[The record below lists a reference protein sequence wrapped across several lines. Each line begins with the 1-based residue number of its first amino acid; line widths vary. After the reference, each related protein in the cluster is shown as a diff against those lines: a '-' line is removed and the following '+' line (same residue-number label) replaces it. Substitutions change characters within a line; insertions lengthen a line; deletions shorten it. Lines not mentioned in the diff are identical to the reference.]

1 MKKVLISVIAVLA
14 LVLAA
19 LAGFVWYQASHIFV
33 DGAAYEKN
41 ADVLDLRGQDISEAH
56 YLTVQQ
62 ALPDTEVIWD
72 VPFQGG
78 KVSSDVQQLTINS
91 VESEDIRMLKAY
103 FPNLQMVDAS
113 GCTDYGMLA
122 LLARELPAQEV
133 SYQVELGGTSA
144 DPNLEVVVLEQGS
157 YTVETLLENLQY
169 LPRLKTLHFPSA
181 ELNRQEKDLLQE
193 AYPQLE
199 VTSTVEIL
207 GKEYDGDTTRLDL
220 SAMKSVDVEAVASR
234 LALLPQL
241 QEVELMGSSGSYL
254 LLTDVQKL
262 KNAAPEVSFH
272 YSCDF
277 YGVTVST
284 TDTEVTLKNL
294 SVKAMPETGIANEI
308 RAMLDIMDNCQRIV
322 VEGLSQYDKIWTKIN
337 STELSKIR
345 EEYRGKT
352 KVVWRVYF
360 GENGSSLTDA
370 EVIRAVYGVTDDNS
384 KDMIYCENVRYLDL
398 GHNEFLDYM
407 DFLSGMTDLE
417 VAILSGAPLKDLSP
431 IAACKNLKFL
441 EIANCQYIPNIDALK
456 ECTQLEMLN
465 ISFTTFED
473 LSPIMDL
480 NLTHLTSV
488 RNKFVSKG
496 EPEEALQSFID
507 AHPDCWTVYE
517 GEQPYG
523 VGWRYGEDEKHLPW
537 YAKMVIAFHYPNAYN
552 NIGWYLPEDFD

>member
-1 MKKVLISVIAVLA
+1 MRKVLISVIVVLA

-19 LAGFVWYQASHIFV
+19 LTGFIWYQAGHIFV
-33 DGAAYEKN
+33 DGAAYAKD
-41 ADVLDLRGQDISEAH
+41 ADVLDLRGQSISEAH

-62 ALPDTEVIWD
+62 ALPDCEVIWD

-78 KVSSDVQQLTINS
+78 KVSSDVQQLTITS

-103 FPNLQMVDAS
+103 FPKLQTVDAS
-113 GCTDYGMLA
+113 GCTDYPMLA
-122 LLARELPAQEV
+122 LLARELKDCQV
-133 SYQVELGGTSA
+133 SYQVDLGGTSA
-144 DPNLEVVVLEQGS
+144 DPNLDAMVLEQGS
-157 YTVETLLENLQY
+157 YTFETLLENLQY
-169 LPRLKTLHFPSA
+169 LPRLRTLHFPTSD
-181 ELNRQEKDLLQE
+181 LSGQEQDLLKK

-207 GKEYDGDTTRLDL
+207 GKEYDSVTTKLDL
-220 SAMKSVDVEAVASR
+220 SAMKSADVETVSSK

-294 SVKAMPETGIANEI
+294 SVKAMPETGIAGEI

-322 VEGLSQYDKIWTKIN
+322 VEGLSQYDKIWTRI
-337 STELSKIR
+337 SSAELAEIR
-345 EEYRGKT
+345 EEYRDKT
-352 KVVWRVYF
+352 SVVWRVFF

-384 KDMIYCENVRYLDL
+384 KDLIYCENVRYLDL

-417 VAILSGAPLKDLSP
+417 VAILSGAPLRDLSP

-523 VGWRYGEDEKHLPW
+523 VGWRYDKDDKHLPW
-537 YAKMVIAFHYPNAYN
+537 YAKMVTAFHYPNAYN
-552 NIGWYLPEDFD
+552 NIGW

>member
-1 MKKVLISVIAVLA
+1 MRKVLISVIVVLA

-19 LAGFVWYQASHIFV
+19 LTGFIWYQAGHIFV
-33 DGAAYEKN
+33 DGAAYAKD
-41 ADVLDLRGQDISEAH
+41 ADVLDLRGQSISEAH

-62 ALPDTEVIWD
+62 ALPDCEVIWD

-78 KVSSDVQQLTINS
+78 KVSSDVQQLTITR

-103 FPNLQMVDAS
+103 FPKLQTVDAS
-113 GCTDYGMLA
+113 GCTDYPMLA
-122 LLARELPAQEV
+122 LLARELKDCQV
-133 SYQVELGGTSA
+133 SYQVDLGGTSA
-144 DPNLEVVVLEQGS
+144 DPNLDAMVLEQGS
-157 YTVETLLENLQY
+157 YTFETLLENLQY
-169 LPRLKTLHFPSA
+169 LPRLRTLHFPTSD
-181 ELNRQEKDLLQE
+181 LSGQEQDLLKK

-207 GKEYDGDTTRLDL
+207 GKEYDSVTAKLDL
-220 SAMKSVDVEAVASR
+220 SAMKSADVETVSSK

-294 SVKAMPETGIANEI
+294 SVKAMPETGIAGEI

-322 VEGLSQYDKIWTKIN
+322 VEGLSQYDKIWTRI
-337 STELSKIR
+337 SSAELAEIR
-345 EEYRGKT
+345 EEYRDKT
-352 KVVWRVYF
+352 SVVWRVFF

-384 KDMIYCENVRYLDL
+384 KDLIYCENVRYLDL

-417 VAILSGAPLKDLSP
+417 VAILSGAPLRDLSP

-523 VGWRYGEDEKHLPW
+523 VGWRYDKDDKHLPW
-537 YAKMVIAFHYPNAYN
+537 YAKMVTAFHYPNAYN
-552 NIGWYLPEDFD
+552 NIGWYLPDDM

>member
-1 MKKVLISVIAVLA
+1 MRKVLISVIVVLA

-19 LAGFVWYQASHIFV
+19 LTGFIWYQAGHIFV
-33 DGAAYEKN
+33 DGAAYAKD
-41 ADVLDLRGQDISEAH
+41 ADVLDLRGQSISEAH

-62 ALPDTEVIWD
+62 ALPDCEVIWD

-78 KVSSDVQQLTINS
+78 KVSSDVQQLTITS

-103 FPNLQMVDAS
+103 FPKLQTVDAS
-113 GCTDYGMLA
+113 GCTDYPMLA
-122 LLARELPAQEV
+122 LLARELKDCQV
-133 SYQVELGGTSA
+133 SYQVDLGGTSA
-144 DPNLEVVVLEQGS
+144 DPNLDAMVLEQGS
-157 YTVETLLENLQY
+157 YTFETLLENLKY
-169 LPRLKTLHFPSA
+169 LPRLRTLHFPTSD
-181 ELNRQEKDLLQE
+181 LSGQEQDLLKK

-207 GKEYDGDTTRLDL
+207 GKEYDSVTTKLDL
-220 SAMKSVDVEAVASR
+220 SAMKSADVETVSSK

-294 SVKAMPETGIANEI
+294 SVKAMPETGIAGEI

-322 VEGLSQYDKIWTKIN
+322 VEGLSQYDKIWTRI
-337 STELSKIR
+337 SSAELAEIR
-345 EEYRGKT
+345 EEYRDKT
-352 KVVWRVYF
+352 SVVWRVFF

-384 KDMIYCENVRYLDL
+384 KDLIYCENVRYLDL

-417 VAILSGAPLKDLSP
+417 VAILSGAPLRDLSP

-523 VGWRYGEDEKHLPW
+523 VGWRYDKDDKHLPW
-537 YAKMVIAFHYPNAYN
+537 YAKMVTAFHYPNAYN
-552 NIGWYLPEDFD
+552 NIGWYLPDDM

>member
-1 MKKVLISVIAVLA
+1 MRKVLISVIVVLA

-19 LAGFVWYQASHIFV
+19 LTGFIWYQAGHIFV
-33 DGAAYEKN
+33 DGAAYAKD
-41 ADVLDLRGQDISEAH
+41 ADVLDLRGQSISEAH

-62 ALPDTEVIWD
+62 ALPDCEVIWD

-78 KVSSDVQQLTINS
+78 KVSSDVQQLTITR

-103 FPNLQMVDAS
+103 FPKLQTVDAS
-113 GCTDYGMLA
+113 GCTDYPMLA
-122 LLARELPAQEV
+122 LLARELKDCQV
-133 SYQVELGGTSA
+133 SYQVDLGGTSA
-144 DPNLEVVVLEQGS
+144 DPNLDAMVLEQGS
-157 YTVETLLENLQY
+157 YAFETLLENLKY
-169 LPRLKTLHFPSA
+169 LPRLRTLHFPTSD
-181 ELNRQEKDLLQE
+181 LSGQEQDLLKK

-207 GKEYDGDTTRLDL
+207 GKEYDSVTTKLDL
-220 SAMKSVDVEAVASR
+220 SAMKSADVESVSSK

-294 SVKAMPETGIANEI
+294 SIKAMPETGIAGEI

-322 VEGLSQYDKIWTKIN
+322 VEGLSQYDKIWTRI
-337 STELSKIR
+337 SSAELAEIR
-345 EEYRGKT
+345 EEYRDKT
-352 KVVWRVYF
+352 SVVWRVFF

-384 KDMIYCENVRYLDL
+384 KDLIYCENVRYLDL

-417 VAILSGAPLKDLSP
+417 VAILSGAPLRDLSP

-523 VGWRYGEDEKHLPW
+523 VGWRYDKDDKHLPW
-537 YAKMVIAFHYPNAYN
+537 YAKMVTAFHYPNAYN
-552 NIGWYLPEDFD
+552 NIGWYLPDDM

>member
-1 MKKVLISVIAVLA
+1 MRKVLISVIVVLA

-19 LAGFVWYQASHIFV
+19 LTGFIWYQAGHIFV
-33 DGAAYEKN
+33 DGAAYAKD
-41 ADVLDLRGQDISEAH
+41 ADVLDLRGQSISEAH

-62 ALPDTEVIWD
+62 ALPDCEVIWD

-78 KVSSDVQQLTINS
+78 KVSSDVQQLTITR

-103 FPNLQMVDAS
+103 FPKLQTVDAS
-113 GCTDYGMLA
+113 GCTDYPMLA
-122 LLARELPAQEV
+122 LLARELKDCQV
-133 SYQVELGGTSA
+133 SYQVNLGGTSA
-144 DPNLEVVVLEQGS
+144 DPNLDAMVLEQGS
-157 YTVETLLENLQY
+157 YAFETLLENLKY
-169 LPRLKTLHFPSA
+169 LPRLRTLHFPTSD
-181 ELNRQEKDLLQE
+181 LSGQEQDLLKK

-207 GKEYDGDTTRLDL
+207 GKEYDSVTTKLDL
-220 SAMKSVDVEAVASR
+220 SAMKSADVETVSSK

-294 SVKAMPETGIANEI
+294 SVKAMPETGIAGEI

-322 VEGLSQYDKIWTKIN
+322 VEGLSQYDKIWTRI
-337 STELSKIR
+337 SSAELAEIR
-345 EEYRGKT
+345 EEYRDKT
-352 KVVWRVYF
+352 SVVWRVFF

-384 KDMIYCENVRYLDL
+384 KDLIYCENVRYLDL

-417 VAILSGAPLKDLSP
+417 VAILSGAPLRDLSP

-523 VGWRYGEDEKHLPW
+523 VGWRYDKDDKHLPW
-537 YAKMVIAFHYPNAYN
+537 YAKMVTAFHYPNAYN
-552 NIGWYLPEDFD
+552 NIGWYLPDDM

>member
-1 MKKVLISVIAVLA
+1 MRKVLISVIVVLA

-19 LAGFVWYQASHIFV
+19 LTGFIWYQAGHIFV
-33 DGAAYEKN
+33 DGAAYAKD
-41 ADVLDLRGQDISEAH
+41 ADVLDLRGQSISEAH

-62 ALPDTEVIWD
+62 ALPECEVIWD

-78 KVSSDVQQLTINS
+78 KVSSDVQQLTITR

-103 FPNLQMVDAS
+103 FPKLQTVDAS
-113 GCTDYGMLA
+113 GCTDYPMLA
-122 LLARELPAQEV
+122 LLARELKDCQV
-133 SYQVELGGTSA
+133 SYQVDLGGTSA
-144 DPNLEVVVLEQGS
+144 DPNLDAMVLEQGS
-157 YTVETLLENLQY
+157 YTFETLLENLQY
-169 LPRLKTLHFPSA
+169 LPRLRTLHFPTSD
-181 ELNRQEKDLLQE
+181 LSGQEQDLLKK

-207 GKEYDGDTTRLDL
+207 GKEYDSVTTKLDL
-220 SAMKSVDVEAVASR
+220 SAMKSADVETVSSK

-294 SVKAMPETGIANEI
+294 SVKAMPETGIAGEI

-322 VEGLSQYDKIWTKIN
+322 VEGLSQYDKIWTRI
-337 STELSKIR
+337 SSAELAEIR
-345 EEYRGKT
+345 EEYRDKT
-352 KVVWRVYF
+352 SVVWRVFF

-384 KDMIYCENVRYLDL
+384 KDLIYCENVRYLDL

-417 VAILSGAPLKDLSP
+417 VAILSGAPLRDLSP

-523 VGWRYGEDEKHLPW
+523 VGWRYDKDDKHLPW
-537 YAKMVIAFHYPNAYN
+537 YAKMVTAFHYPNAYN
-552 NIGWYLPEDFD
+552 NIGWYLPDDM

>member
-1 MKKVLISVIAVLA
+1 MRKVLISVIVVLA
-14 LVLAA
+14 LVLSA

-33 DGAAYEKN
+33 DGAAYSKTAREI
-41 ADVLDLRGQDISEAH
+41 DLRGQSISEAH

-62 ALPDTEVIWD
+62 ALPECHVLWD

-78 KVSSDVQQLTINS
+78 RVSSDVQQLTITS

-103 FPNLQMVDAS
+103 FPDLQTVDAS
-113 GCTDYGMLA
+113 GCTDYAMLA

-144 DPNLEVVVLEQGS
+144 DPNLEAMVLEQGS
-157 YTVETLLENLQY
+157 YVFETLLENLQY
-169 LPRLKTLHFPSA
+169 LPRLKTLHFPTA
-181 ELNRQEKDLLQE
+181 ELTRQEQDLLKQ

-207 GKEYDGDTTRLDL
+207 GKEYDGDTTKLDL
-220 SAMKSVDVEAVASR
+220 SAMKSADVEAVASR

-294 SVKAMPETGIANEI
+294 SVKSMPEAGIANEL

-337 STELSKIR
+337 STELDKIR
-345 EEYRGKT
+345 DEYRDKT

-384 KDMIYCENVRYLDL
+384 KDLIYCEDVRYLDL

-407 DFLSGMTDLE
+407 DFLSGMTSLE

-441 EIANCQYIPNIDALK
+441 EIANCQYIPSIEALK

-465 ISFTTFED
+465 ISFTTFTD

-488 RNKFVSKG
+488 KNKFVSSG
-496 EPEEALQSFID
+496 EPEEALQTYMD
-507 AHPDCWTVYE
+507 AHPDCWTVYK

-523 VGWRYGEDEKHLPW
+523 VGWRYDEDEKHLPW

-552 NIGWYLPEDFD
+552 NIGWYLPDGV

>member
-1 MKKVLISVIAVLA
+1 MRKVLISVIVVLA

-19 LAGFVWYQASHIFV
+19 LTGFIWYQAGHIFV
-33 DGAAYEKN
+33 DGAAYAKD
-41 ADVLDLRGQDISEAH
+41 ADVLDLRGQSISEAH

-62 ALPDTEVIWD
+62 ALPDCEVIWD

-78 KVSSDVQQLTINS
+78 KVSSDVQQLTITS

-103 FPNLQMVDAS
+103 FPKLQTVDAS
-113 GCTDYGMLA
+113 GCTDYPMLA
-122 LLARELPAQEV
+122 LLARELKDCQV
-133 SYQVELGGTSA
+133 SYQVDLGGTSA
-144 DPNLEVVVLEQGS
+144 DPNLDAMVLEQGS
-157 YTVETLLENLQY
+157 YTFETLLENLQY
-169 LPRLKTLHFPSA
+169 LPRLRTLHFPTSD
-181 ELNRQEKDLLQE
+181 LSGQEQDLLKK

-207 GKEYDGDTTRLDL
+207 GKEYDSVTTKLDL
-220 SAMKSVDVEAVASR
+220 SAMKSADVESVSSK

-294 SVKAMPETGIANEI
+294 SIKAMPETGIAGEI

-322 VEGLSQYDKIWTKIN
+322 VEGLSQYDKIWTRI
-337 STELSKIR
+337 SSAELAEIR
-345 EEYRGKT
+345 EEYRDKT
-352 KVVWRVYF
+352 SVVWRVFF

-384 KDMIYCENVRYLDL
+384 KDLIYCENVRYLDL

-417 VAILSGAPLKDLSP
+417 VAILSGAPLRDLSP

-523 VGWRYGEDEKHLPW
+523 VGWRYDKDDKHLPW
-537 YAKMVIAFHYPNAYN
+537 YAKMVTAFHYPNAYN
-552 NIGWYLPEDFD
+552 NIGWYLPDDM

>member
-1 MKKVLISVIAVLA
+1 MRKVLISVIVVLA

-19 LAGFVWYQASHIFV
+19 LTGFIWYQAGHIFV
-33 DGAAYEKN
+33 DGAAYAKD
-41 ADVLDLRGQDISEAH
+41 ADVLDLRGQSISEAH

-62 ALPDTEVIWD
+62 ALPDCEVIWD

-78 KVSSDVQQLTINS
+78 KVSSDVQQLTITR

-103 FPNLQMVDAS
+103 FPKLQTVDAS
-113 GCTDYGMLA
+113 GCTDYPMLA
-122 LLARELPAQEV
+122 LLARELKDCQV
-133 SYQVELGGTSA
+133 SYQVDLGGTSA
-144 DPNLEVVVLEQGS
+144 DPNLDAMVLEQGS
-157 YTVETLLENLQY
+157 YTFETLLENLQY
-169 LPRLKTLHFPSA
+169 LPRLRTLHFPTSD
-181 ELNRQEKDLLQE
+181 LSGQEQDLLKK

-207 GKEYDGDTTRLDL
+207 GKEYDSVTTKLDL
-220 SAMKSVDVEAVASR
+220 SAMKSADVETVSSK

-294 SVKAMPETGIANEI
+294 SIKAMPETGIAGEI

-322 VEGLSQYDKIWTKIN
+322 VEGLSQYDKIWTRI
-337 STELSKIR
+337 SSAELAEIR
-345 EEYRGKT
+345 EEYRDKT
-352 KVVWRVYF
+352 SVVWRVFF

-384 KDMIYCENVRYLDL
+384 KDLIYCENVRYLDL

-417 VAILSGAPLKDLSP
+417 VAILSGAPLRDLSP

-523 VGWRYGEDEKHLPW
+523 VGWRYDKDDKHLPW
-537 YAKMVIAFHYPNAYN
+537 YAKMVTAFHYPNAYN
-552 NIGWYLPEDFD
+552 NIGWYLPDDM

>member
-1 MKKVLISVIAVLA
+1 MRKVLISVIVVLA

-19 LAGFVWYQASHIFV
+19 LTGFIWYQAGHIFV
-33 DGAAYEKN
+33 DGAAYAKD
-41 ADVLDLRGQDISEAH
+41 ADVLDLRGQSISEAH

-62 ALPDTEVIWD
+62 ALPDCEVIWD

-78 KVSSDVQQLTINS
+78 KVSSDVQQLTITR

-103 FPNLQMVDAS
+103 FPKLQTVDAS
-113 GCTDYGMLA
+113 GCTDYPMLA
-122 LLARELPAQEV
+122 LLARELKDCQV
-133 SYQVELGGTSA
+133 SYQVDLGGTSA
-144 DPNLEVVVLEQGS
+144 DPNLDAMVLEQGS
-157 YTVETLLENLQY
+157 YTFETLLENLQY
-169 LPRLKTLHFPSA
+169 LPRLRTLHFPTSD
-181 ELNRQEKDLLQE
+181 LSGQEQDLLKK

-207 GKEYDGDTTRLDL
+207 GKEYDSVTAKLDL
-220 SAMKSVDVEAVASR
+220 SAMKSADVESVAAK
-234 LALLPQL
+234 LALLPNL
-241 QEVELMGSSGSYL
+241 ETVELMGSSGSYL

-294 SVKAMPETGIANEI
+294 SIKAMPETGIAGEI

-322 VEGLSQYDKIWTKIN
+322 VEGLSQYDKIWTRI
-337 STELSKIR
+337 SSAELAEIR
-345 EEYRGKT
+345 EEYRDKT
-352 KVVWRVYF
+352 SVVWRVFF

-384 KDMIYCENVRYLDL
+384 KDLIYCENVRYLDL

-417 VAILSGAPLKDLSP
+417 VAILSGAPLRDLSP

-523 VGWRYGEDEKHLPW
+523 VGWRYDKDDKHLPW
-537 YAKMVIAFHYPNAYN
+537 YAKMVTAFHYPNAYN
-552 NIGWYLPEDFD
+552 NIGWYLPDDM

>member
-1 MKKVLISVIAVLA
+1 MRKVLISVIVVLA

-19 LAGFVWYQASHIFV
+19 LTGFIWYQAGHIFV
-33 DGAAYEKN
+33 DGAAYAKD
-41 ADVLDLRGQDISEAH
+41 ADVLDLRGQSISEAH

-62 ALPDTEVIWD
+62 ALPDCEVIWD

-78 KVSSDVQQLTINS
+78 KVSSDVQQLTITR

-103 FPNLQMVDAS
+103 FPKLQTVDAS
-113 GCTDYGMLA
+113 GCTDYPMLA
-122 LLARELPAQEV
+122 LLARELKDCQV
-133 SYQVELGGTSA
+133 SYQVDLGGTSA
-144 DPNLEVVVLEQGS
+144 DPNLDAMVLEQGS
-157 YTVETLLENLQY
+157 YTFETLLENLQY
-169 LPRLKTLHFPSA
+169 LPRLRTLHFPTSD
-181 ELNRQEKDLLQE
+181 LSGQEQDLLKK

-207 GKEYDGDTTRLDL
+207 GKEYDSVTAKLDL
-220 SAMKSVDVEAVASR
+220 SAMKSADVESVSSK

-294 SVKAMPETGIANEI
+294 SIKAMPETGIAGEI

-322 VEGLSQYDKIWTKIN
+322 VEGLSQYDKIWTRI
-337 STELSKIR
+337 SSAELAEIR
-345 EEYRGKT
+345 EEYRDKT
-352 KVVWRVYF
+352 SVVWRVFF

-384 KDMIYCENVRYLDL
+384 KDLIYCENVRYLDL

-417 VAILSGAPLKDLSP
+417 VAILSGAPLRDLSP

-523 VGWRYGEDEKHLPW
+523 VGWRYDKDDKHLPW
-537 YAKMVIAFHYPNAYN
+537 YAKMVTAFHYPNAYN
-552 NIGWYLPEDFD
+552 NIGWYLPDDM

>member
-1 MKKVLISVIAVLA
+1 MRKVLISVIVVLA

-19 LAGFVWYQASHIFV
+19 LTGFIWYQAGHIFV
-33 DGAAYEKN
+33 DGAAYAKD
-41 ADVLDLRGQDISEAH
+41 ADVLDLRGQSISEAH

-62 ALPDTEVIWD
+62 ALPDCEVIWD

-78 KVSSDVQQLTINS
+78 KVSSDVQQLTITR

-103 FPNLQMVDAS
+103 FPKLQTVDAS
-113 GCTDYGMLA
+113 GCTDYPMLA
-122 LLARELPAQEV
+122 LLARELKDCQV
-133 SYQVELGGTSA
+133 SYQVDLGGTSA
-144 DPNLEVVVLEQGS
+144 DPNLDAMVLEQGS
-157 YTVETLLENLQY
+157 YAFETLLENLKY
-169 LPRLKTLHFPSA
+169 LPRLRTLHFPTSD
-181 ELNRQEKDLLQE
+181 LSGQEQDLLKK

-207 GKEYDGDTTRLDL
+207 GKEYDSVTTKLDL
-220 SAMKSVDVEAVASR
+220 SAMKSADVETVSSK

-294 SVKAMPETGIANEI
+294 SVKAMPETGIAGEI

-322 VEGLSQYDKIWTKIN
+322 VEGLSQYDKIWTRI
-337 STELSKIR
+337 SSAELAEIR
-345 EEYRGKT
+345 EEYRDKT
-352 KVVWRVYF
+352 SVVWRVFF

-384 KDMIYCENVRYLDL
+384 KDLIYCENVRYLDL

-417 VAILSGAPLKDLSP
+417 VAILSGAPLRDLSP

-523 VGWRYGEDEKHLPW
+523 VGWRYDKDDKHLPW
-537 YAKMVIAFHYPNAYN
+537 YAKMVTAFHYPNAYN
-552 NIGWYLPEDFD
+552 NIGWYLPDDM

>member
-1 MKKVLISVIAVLA
+1 MRKVLISVIVVLA

-19 LAGFVWYQASHIFV
+19 LTGFIWYQAGHIFV
-33 DGAAYEKN
+33 DGAAYAKD
-41 ADVLDLRGQDISEAH
+41 ADVLDLRGQSISEAH

-62 ALPDTEVIWD
+62 ALPDCEVIWD

-78 KVSSDVQQLTINS
+78 KVSSDVQQLTITS

-103 FPNLQMVDAS
+103 FPKLQTVDAS
-113 GCTDYGMLA
+113 GCTDYPMLA
-122 LLARELPAQEV
+122 LLARELKDCQV
-133 SYQVELGGTSA
+133 SYQVDLGGTSA
-144 DPNLEVVVLEQGS
+144 DPNLDAMVLEQGS
-157 YTVETLLENLQY
+157 YTFETLLENLQY
-169 LPRLKTLHFPSA
+169 LPRLRTLHFPTSD
-181 ELNRQEKDLLQE
+181 LSGQEQDLLKK

-207 GKEYDGDTTRLDL
+207 GKEYDSVTTKLDL
-220 SAMKSVDVEAVASR
+220 SAMKSADVETVSSK

-294 SVKAMPETGIANEI
+294 SVKAMPETGIAGEI

-322 VEGLSQYDKIWTKIN
+322 VEGLSQYDKIWTRI
-337 STELSKIR
+337 SSAELAEIR
-345 EEYRGKT
+345 EEYRDKT
-352 KVVWRVYF
+352 SVVWRVFF

-384 KDMIYCENVRYLDL
+384 KDLIYCENVRYLDL

-417 VAILSGAPLKDLSP
+417 VAILSGAPLRDLSP

-523 VGWRYGEDEKHLPW
+523 VGWRYDKDDKHLPW
-537 YAKMVIAFHYPNAYN
+537 YAKMVTAFHYPNAYN
-552 NIGWYLPEDFD
+552 NIGWYLPDDM

>member
-1 MKKVLISVIAVLA
+1 MRKVLISVIVVLA
-14 LVLAA
+14 LVLSA

-33 DGAAYEKN
+33 DGAAYSKT
-41 ADVLDLRGQDISEAH
+41 ADELDLRGQAISEAH

-62 ALPDTEVIWD
+62 ALPDTKVIWD

-78 KVSSDVQQLTINS
+78 KVSSDVQQLTINT

-103 FPNLQMVDAS
+103 FPELKVVDAS

-122 LLARELPAQEV
+122 LLSQELPEQEV
-133 SYQVELGGTSA
+133 SYQVELGGTGA

-157 YTVETLLENLQY
+157 YTMEALLENLQY
-169 LPRLKTLHFPSA
+169 LPRLKTLHFPTA
-181 ELNRQEKDLLQE
+181 DLTRQEQDLLKQ

-207 GKEYDGDTTRLDL
+207 GKEYDGDTTKLDL

-234 LALLPQL
+234 LALLPNL

-294 SVKAMPETGIANEI
+294 KVKSMPAMGIANEI

-322 VEGLSQYDKIWTKIN
+322 VDGLSQYDKIWTKIN
-337 STELSKIR
+337 STELSEIR

-352 KVVWRVYF
+352 SVVWRVYF
-360 GENGSSLTDA
+360 GDNGSSLTDA
-370 EVIRAVYGVTDDNS
+370 EVIRAVYGLTDDNCA
-384 KDMIYCENVRYLDL
+384 DMKYLEKVRYMDI
-398 GHNEFLDYM
+398 GHNEFLDYC
-407 DFLSGMTDLE
+407 DFVSGMVSLE
-417 VAILSGAPLKDLSP
+417 AVIISGAPIKSLEP
-431 IAACKNLKFL
+431 FRACKELKFL
-441 EIANCQYIPNIDALK
+441 EMAECRYITDLSPLQD
-456 ECTQLEMLN
+456 CTKLEMLN
-465 ISFTTFED
+465 ISQSEITD
-473 LSPIMDL
+473 ISPIMDME
-480 NLTHLTSV
+480 LTHLNTV
-488 RNKFVSKG
+488 ANDV
-496 EPEEALQSFID
+496 PEEMVEAYIAKF
-507 AHPDCWTVYE
+507 PNCWTVTE
-517 GEQPYG
+517 GNHYG
-523 VGWRYGEDEKHLPW
+523 EGWRYNTDGTLLPW
-537 YAKMVIAFHYPNAYN
+537 YAKLDAEYHYISQRNIPN
-552 NIGWYLPEDFD
+552 NIGWYLPE